1 MKDQAGAPL
10 IISASRRT
18 DIPNHYAAWFMQRI
32 RERSVL
38 VRNVRDFHQ
47 IQKVDLSPE
56 AVACIVFW
64 TKNPAPLIPYLNEL
78 SAYPYYFLYTINA
91 YGQDI
96 EPKSPPMGESI
107 DRFRK
112 LADTLGPD
120 RMIWRYDPIL
130 INKSYP
136 MGYHVESY
144 SYLARKLGGYTGQC
158 IISFLDVYKNTIAH
172 AETLNPL
179 PFSDVDRRRLVA
191 NIVSQASINK
201 IVVKT
206 CAEAID
212 LSGLGVEHGSCID
225 AQLVERLSGIHMGSL
240 QQKNQRP
247 YCRCAASLDI
257 GMYNT
262 CLNMCLYCY
271 ANYAERQ
278 VHGNYAQA
286 RSTSPLQIGVLGKG
300 DVVTERLRPHGPA
313 QLSLFGNDGEQEPQA

>member
-1 MKDQAGAPL
+1 MESQASAPL
-10 IISASRRT
+10 VISASRRT
-18 DIPNHYAAWFMQRI
+18 DIPNYYAAWFMQRI
-32 RERSVL
+32 RDKSVY

-47 IQKVDLSPE
+47 IQQVDLSPE
-56 AVACIVFW
+56 AVACMVFW
-64 TKNPAPLIPYLNEL
+64 TKNPAPLMPYLEEL
-78 SAYPYYFLYTINA
+78 SAYHYYFLYTINA

-96 EPKSPPMGESI
+96 EPKTPPMGESI

-112 LADTLGPD
+112 LADILGPE

-136 MGYHVESY
+136 LGYHVESY
-144 SYLARKLGGYTGQC
+144 SYLARKLGGYTNQC
-158 IISFLDVYKNTIAH
+158 IISFLDVYKNTVAH
-172 AETLNPL
+172 AEALNLL
-179 PFSDVDRRRLVA
+179 PFTESDRRRLVA
-191 NIVSQASINK
+191 NIVSQASIHK

-212 LSGLGVEHGSCID
+212 LSDLGVEHGSCID

-240 QQKNQRP
+240 YQKGQRP
-247 YCRCAASLDI
+247 YCRCAPSVDI

-286 RSTSPLQIGVLGKG
+286 RSGSPLQIGVLGKG
-300 DVVTERLRPHGPA
+300 DVVVERTRRHVPA
-313 QLSLFGNDGEQEPQA
+313 QLSLFGNEEA